1 MGKVC
6 VDIEQD
12 LIQVIDVADQMRKA
26 IDACRWWRLI
36 RIALRIRVDL
46 IVAKLP
52 QEIGKHWSLE
62 FVEQLRAQDFI
73 EKGLEIVAA
82 ELGEYIGCRWRGWD
96 RYDFLLL
103 RNKIVI
109 VL

>member
-1 MGKVC
+1 
-6 VDIEQD
+6 
-12 LIQVIDVADQMRKA
+12 MRKA
-26 IDACRWWRLI
+26 IDACWWWRPI

-82 ELGEYIGCRWRGWD
+82 ELGEYIGCGWRGWD

-103 RNKIVI
+103 QAGIGTVSYCWFHFFAI
-109 VL
+109 TTHDMVSL